1 MITNDIYEKSHLFSL
16 YKLMGY
22 IFLLPRKKNRS
33 KQLTDETIYWEI
45 TISVGNYMTFIVA
58 GTMAAEKSGR

>member
-1 MITNDIYEKSHLFSL
+1 MTYMRNHTCFLYISL
-16 YKLMGY
+16 WVTSFYY
-22 IFLLPRKKNRS
+22 REKKNRS